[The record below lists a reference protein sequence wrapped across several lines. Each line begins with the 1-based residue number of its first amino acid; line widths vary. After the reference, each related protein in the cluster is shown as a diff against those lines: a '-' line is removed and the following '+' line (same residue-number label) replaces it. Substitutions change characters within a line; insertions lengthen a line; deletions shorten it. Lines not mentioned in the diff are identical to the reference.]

1 MRPIYLMQPAERSI
15 DDTGFVS
22 VERTLSGTSWRAHA
36 DRHQKSA
43 DAVLWGRCLR
53 TGQRRRFFEIGF
65 RSSPSW
71 SLILHSQQGLSDD
84 GAPCCMELAEQ
95 CVAAMGRS
103 RLLLWLGVASLHS
116 LHGSTA
122 GGHDISTRCHTLTTL
137 PHSSSAA
144 SSSRGIEAAWA
155 DGGPKF
161 TCSRR

>member
-1 MRPIYLMQPAERSI
+1 MSRRLHPQRFWLCGVSLCSRDSSTLVPCW
-15 DDTGFVS
+15 S
-22 VERTLSGTSWRAHA
+22 VESGEKRRRAF
-36 DRHQKSA
+36 S
-43 DAVLWGRCLR
+43 
-53 TGQRRRFFEIGF
+53 TGHCTTAQRRRFFEIGF